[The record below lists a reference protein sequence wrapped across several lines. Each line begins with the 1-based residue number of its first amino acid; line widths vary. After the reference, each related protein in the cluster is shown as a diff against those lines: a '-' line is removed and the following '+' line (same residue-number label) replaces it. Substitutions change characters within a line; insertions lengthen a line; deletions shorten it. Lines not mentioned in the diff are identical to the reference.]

1 MQHLKNLPLHC
12 VTVKHLTILFIC
24 CFSFFL
30 LPLLQCT
37 GAVLPLPH
45 RPEQSR
51 QGAEAE
57 PPEIIRLHVKA
68 HNNDCYEQQL
78 KNEVASAILEHFSPR
93 WKACSNRE
101 ELYRLLEKDRDAITV
116 IAGQVLAEQGISRE
130 VTVQLASSTFPARLY
145 EGGYYPPGEYE
156 ALMVVIGA
164 GRGENWWCVLFP
176 PLCFGV
182 VPAPR
187 DKLCCEKT
195 ATESVEETADLTE
208 QEEKK
213 WRLWLLDYFT

>member
-1 MQHLKNLPLHC
+1 MQRFKNSLLHRITVKNLS
-12 VTVKHLTILFIC
+12 ILFIC

-37 GAVLPLPH
+37 GDVLPLPDSS
-45 RPEQSR
+45 EQLR
-51 QGAEAE
+51 QVAQAE

-68 HNNDCYEQQL
+68 HNNDCYEQEL
-78 KNEVASAILEHFSPR
+78 KNEVVCAILEHFSPR
-93 WKACSNRE
+93 WKSCSSRE
-101 ELYRLLEKDRDAITV
+101 ELYQLLEKDRDDITV
-116 IAGQVLAEQGISRE
+116 IAEQVLDEQGISRE

-145 EGGYYPPGEYE
+145 EGSYYPPGEYE

-164 GRGENWWCVLFP
+164 GKGENWWCVLFP

-187 DKLCCEKT
+187 DKSGCEET
-195 ATESVEETADLTE
+195 ATESAEETADATE
-208 QEEKK
+208 QEEQK
-213 WRLWLLDYFT
+213 WRLWLFDYFT